1 MAQIRSIN
9 ELILSALDFYR
20 TAQPQLDTKPGTVAR
35 DLLVDGPSTQLA
47 GLYEKL
53 SSIKAAQSLR
63 LSLGT
68 DLDRLAQN
76 FGVIRKRG
84 SVASGTAIFTFA
96 SIDADI
102 PINSGDI
109 VTARNGAAY
118 TVTTGITVSS
128 VFSNT
133 YRAVASRY
141 RSDLDL
147 AGITDEYAVEV
158 SVEATSPGIIGNI
171 SKYSLTSVSTSGVS
185 NVTNAEPFGGGSQP
199 EDDATFRNRVL
210 ALFSGANTG
219 TTLGYQEA
227 AKSDSS
233 VVDALVVGP
242 GHVLMTRDGTEVNT
256 AEDGTKTI
264 ISDGTGGKVDLYVM
278 GTRLLEVLDS
288 FIYLDKSNKNDP
300 TSTSNDF
307 VLGQIDEDDGKTVTK
322 KRIDNLLS
330 GVLPDQPVNNIESV
344 TGSSSGPNFVEKQT
358 DSFGRVTG
366 NYELIRDDGVYSG
379 SPWGFD
385 RLRWISDRI
394 SFNEDLTKGRFNG
407 QDSTSF
413 SDVLKI
419 GSVTQNFQ
427 VTNENSTVT
436 PSDRSSIQ
444 LKHSPITNVTR
455 VFNLTTGERYI
466 VADQAPDDDGGENTT
481 GRIVISGSTLPAIS
495 DILQV
500 DYTWLYEYDEN
511 FDFDNRLTSY
521 NVRSVIDSVDWGFS
535 NNVVRERQNVVVN
548 GSQLTV
554 TVTHPVSAV
563 ASINTFVSETS
574 VVQLVSGR
582 IAVVVV
588 VEVDSVVSVVRNSD
602 GAELY
607 NTENNDGSFSG
618 FTIFLPTDTVANFA
632 DSVTVVYNAEDTFTV
647 DDISGSF
654 DDNVIT
660 LSSSASVV
668 AGTTVECNYIAN
680 TRTLITAT
688 LLSELPILKNTNGF
702 ATSTTA
708 SFGTQP
714 CTNVFS
720 LPGVVEQNLRRAPT
734 RLGLNIAGA
743 ISSGV
748 ITVQG
753 TTFHKISNAII
764 SVSTAGLTHD
774 LSAAIRSYLG
784 LSSSASIP
792 SNVSVARVVSVEDV
806 ELVSSG
812 SNEVMSVINTYGVKG
827 YKLLDNSFVKLESVK
842 DIGLTR
848 TQFSLPSTS
857 DNIANL
863 PEIGDKLRITFYI
876 TKTSDSE
883 NVSFSKSGILYTD
896 KIFGIVDSV
905 SISSGFTSAAS
916 QSATLTVSAQNQP
929 AAGGRYTVFYDYL
942 APKPNERITI
952 RYNLNQL
959 IKDTTLT
966 IEGSRP
972 VTADVLVKAAVPL
985 LVNIEFSIVVSIG
998 YENSSTIVAQN
1009 VRDAITAALNATSL
1023 GTTIDESDF
1032 INAAYSV
1039 DGVDRVRTVAFNKDG
1054 EVGRVLSI
1062 TADDNEYI
1070 QANNVTIT
1078 VETR

>member
-1 MAQIRSIN
+1 MVQIRSVN

-20 TAQPQLDTKPGTVAR
+20 TAQPQLDTKPGSVAR
-35 DLLVDGPSTQLA
+35 DLLIDGPSTQLSRA
-47 GLYEKL
+47 YEEL
-53 SSIKAAQSLR
+53 SRIKAAQSLR

-76 FGVIRKRG
+76 FGVVRKRG
-84 SVASGTAIFTFA
+84 SVASGTAIFTFS

-118 TVTTGITVSS
+118 TVINGITISS
-128 VFSNT
+128 VFANT
-133 YRAVASRY
+133 YRAIGSRY

-147 AGITDEYAVEV
+147 AGITDEYAAEV
-158 SVEATSPGIIGNI
+158 SVEATSPGVIGNI
-171 SKYSLTSVSTSGVS
+171 SKYSLSSVSTSGVS

-233 VVDALVVGP
+233 VTDSLVVGP

-264 ISDGTGGKVDLYVM
+264 VSEGTGGKVDIYIM

-288 FIYLDKSNKNDP
+288 FIYLDKSNKSDP
-300 TSTSNDF
+300 TDSLNDF
-307 VLGQIDEDDGKTVTK
+307 VLGQIDGDEGKTVTK

-330 GVLPDQPVNNIESV
+330 KVLPDQPINNIESV
-344 TGSSSGPNFVEKQT
+344 TGSSSGPNFIEKQT
-358 DSFGRVTG
+358 DSFGRITG
-366 NYELIRDDGVYSG
+366 NYELVRDTGSYGG

-385 RLRWISDRI
+385 RLKWISDRI

-407 QDSTSF
+407 QDSVSF

-427 VTNENSTVT
+427 VTNENSTVNS
-436 PSDRSSIQ
+436 SDRSSIQ
-444 LKHSPITNVTR
+444 LRHSPVTNVTR
-455 VFNLTTGERYI
+455 VFNLTTGERY
-466 VADQAPDDDGGENTT
+466 VVSDQAPDDDGGENTT
-481 GRIVISGSTLPAIS
+481 GRIIISGSTLPATS
-495 DILQV
+495 DILQI
-500 DYTWLYEYDEN
+500 DYTWLYEYDSN
-511 FDFDNRLTSY
+511 YDFDNRLTSY
-521 NVRSVIDSVDWGFS
+521 NIRSAIDSIDWGFS
-535 NNVVRERQNVVVN
+535 NNIVREQQNVIVN

-554 TVTHPVSAV
+554 TVAHPVSAV
-563 ASINTFVSETS
+563 ASVNTFVNELSI
-574 VVQLVSGR
+574 VQLVSGR
-582 IAVVVV
+582 IAVVTV
-588 VEVDSVVSVVRNSD
+588 VEVENVVSVVRNSD

-618 FTIFLPTDTVANFA
+618 FTIFLPTDTVASFSDA
-632 DSVTVVYNAEDTFTV
+632 VTIVYNAEDTFTI

-654 DDNVIT
+654 DSNVIT
-660 LSSSASVV
+660 LSSSASVI

-680 TRTLITAT
+680 TRTLISAT
-688 LLSELPILKNTNGF
+688 LLSDLPILKNANGF
-702 ATSTTA
+702 QTSTTA

-714 CTNVFS
+714 CTNIFS
-720 LPGVVEQNLRRAPT
+720 LPGVIEQNLRRAPS
-734 RLGLNIAGA
+734 RLGLNISGA
-743 ISSGV
+743 VSSGV
-748 ITVQG
+748 ITLQG
-753 TTFHKISNAII
+753 TTFHKISNAIVSI
-764 SVSTAGLTHD
+764 SNSGLIHD
-774 LSAAIRSYLG
+774 LSTAIRDYLG
-784 LSSSASIP
+784 LSSSSSIP
-792 SNVSVARVVSVEDV
+792 SNVSVARVISVEKV
-806 ELVSSG
+806 ETVSS
-812 SNEVMSVINTYGVKG
+812 SSKEVMSVLNAYGVKG

-842 DIGLTR
+842 DTTLLR
-848 TQFSLPSTS
+848 TQFSLPGTS
-857 DNIANL
+857 DNITNA

-883 NVSFSKSGILYTD
+883 NVSFSKSGMLYTD
-896 KIFGIVDSV
+896 KVFGIVDAV

-916 QSATLTVSAQNQP
+916 QSATLTISAQNQP
-929 AAGGRYTVFYDYL
+929 AAGGRYTAYYDYL
-942 APKPNERITI
+942 APKSNERITI

-966 IEGSRP
+966 IENTRP
-972 VTADVLVKAAVPL
+972 VTADVLVKAAIPL
-985 LVNIEFSIVVSIG
+985 LVNCEFAIVVSAG
-998 YENSSTIVAQN
+998 YENSTSIVSQN
-1009 VRDAITAALNATSL
+1009 VRDAITASLNSSSL

-1039 DGVDRVRTVAFNKDG
+1039 DGVDRVRAVAFNKDG
-1054 EVGRVLSI
+1054 ESGRVLSI
-1062 TADDNEYI
+1062 TAQDNEYI

>member
-1 MAQIRSIN
+1 MVQIRSVN
-9 ELILSALDFYR
+9 ELILNALDFYR
-20 TAQPQLDTKPGTVAR
+20 TAQPQLDIKPGTIAR
-35 DLLVDGPSTQLA
+35 DLLIDGPSAQLSR
-47 GLYEKL
+47 LYEQL
-53 SSIKAAQSLR
+53 SRIKASQSLR

-84 SVASGTAIFTFA
+84 SVASGTAIFTFS
-96 SIDADI
+96 SIDIDI

-118 TVTTGITVSS
+118 TVITSITISS
-128 VFSNT
+128 IFANT
-133 YRAVASRY
+133 YRAIASRY
-141 RSDLDL
+141 RADLDL

-185 NVTNAEPFGGGSQP
+185 SVTNAEPFGGGSQP
-199 EDDATFRNRVL
+199 EDDAIFRNRVL

-264 ISDGTGGKVDLYVM
+264 ISDGTGGKVDIYIM

-300 TSTSNDF
+300 TNILNDF
-307 VLGQIDEDDGKTVTK
+307 VLGQIDADEGKTVTK

-330 GVLPDQPVNNIESV
+330 GILPDQPINNIESV
-344 TGSSSGPNFVEKQT
+344 TGSSSGPNFIEKQT
-358 DSFGRVTG
+358 DSFGRITG
-366 NYELIRDDGVYSG
+366 NYELIRDTG
-379 SPWGFD
+379 SYGGSVWGFD
-385 RLRWISDRI
+385 RLRWINDRI
-394 SFNEDLTKGRFNG
+394 SFAEDITKGRFNG
-407 QDSTSF
+407 QDPTSF
-413 SDVLKI
+413 SDILKVS
-419 GSVTQNFQ
+419 SVTQNFQ

-444 LKHSPITNVTR
+444 LKHFPVTNVTR
-455 VFNLTTGERYI
+455 VFNLTTGERY
-466 VADQAPDDDGGENTT
+466 VVSDQAPDDDGGENTT
-481 GRIVISGSTLPAIS
+481 GRIVISGSTLPSIS

-500 DYTWLYEYDEN
+500 DYTWLYEYDSSY
-511 FDFDNRLTSY
+511 DFDDRLTSY
-521 NVRSVIDSVDWGFS
+521 NIRAVIDSVDWGFS
-535 NNVVRERQNVVVN
+535 NNVVREQQNVVVN

-554 TVTHPVSAV
+554 TVTHPVSAISSV
-563 ASINTFVSETS
+563 NTFTNEVSI
-574 VVQLVSGR
+574 VQLVSGR
-582 IAVVVV
+582 IAVVVINE
-588 VEVDSVVSVVRNSD
+588 VESVVSVVRNGD

-607 NTENNDGSFSG
+607 NTENDDGSFSG
-618 FTIFLPTDTVANFA
+618 FTIFLPTDTVANFSDA
-632 DSVTVVYNAEDTFTV
+632 VTIVYNASDVFTI

-660 LSSSASVV
+660 LSSSASVI

-680 TRTLITAT
+680 VRTLVPAT
-688 LLSELPILKNTNGF
+688 ILSDLPILKNANGF
-702 ATSTTA
+702 QTTTTA
-708 SFGTQP
+708 NLGTQP

-720 LPGVVEQNLRRAPT
+720 LPNVVEQNLRRAPT
-734 RLGLNIAGA
+734 RIGLNIAGA

-753 TTFHKISNAII
+753 ATFHKISDAIV
-764 SVSTAGLTHD
+764 SVSSAGLTHD
-774 LSAAIRSYLG
+774 LSSAIRNYLK

-792 SNVSVARVVSVEDV
+792 SNINISRIISVESV
-806 ELVSSG
+806 ETVSSN
-812 SNEVMSVINTYGVKG
+812 SIEVLDVLNTYGVKG

-842 DIGLTR
+842 DTSLSR
-848 TQFSLPSTS
+848 TQFSLPNTG
-857 DNIANL
+857 DNISNA

-876 TKTSDSE
+876 TKTNDSE
-883 NVSFSKSGILYTD
+883 NVSFSKSGTLYTD
-896 KIFGIVDSV
+896 KIFGVIDSASV
-905 SISSGFTSAAS
+905 SSGFTSAAS
-916 QSATLTVSAQNQP
+916 QSATLTLFAQNQP
-929 AAGGRYTVFYDYL
+929 AAGGRYTVYYDYL

-966 IEGSRP
+966 IEDTRP

-985 LVNIEFSIVVSIG
+985 LINCEFAVVVSQG
-998 YENSSTIVAQN
+998 YENSSSIVSQN
-1009 VRDAITAALNATSL
+1009 IRDAITSSINATSL
-1023 GTTIDESDF
+1023 GTTIDESDL

-1039 DGVDRVRTVAFNKDG
+1039 DGVDRVRAVSFNKDG
-1054 EVGRVLSI
+1054 ETGRVLSI
-1062 TADDNEYI
+1062 TASDNEYI

-1078 VETR
+1078 IETR